1 MRGLRTLLL
10 LLAATVMAGCS
21 SLRPWLNDPL
31 PDNPPP
37 RSVTLATAQRDPSI
51 LVAVTLSGGGARA
64 AAFGYGVL
72 AELHRTQFDWNGRR
86 TDLLDA
92 TDVISGVSGG
102 SILAA
107 YYAAFGAKKLP
118 DFERDFLRQ
127 NFQNSLILQ
136 ALRPGSL
143 YDLTSPWYGRSHLLA
158 RRLDEIY
165 EGKTYGDVE
174 GDPRHPQLVIAA
186 TDMSLGTPFEFTP
199 DQFELICSDLRTV
212 PLSFAVAASSAVP
225 ILLSPMT
232 LKNYAQD
239 CRDRGIVPRLAMR
252 SGSNYRARMFRM
264 QANSYL
270 DAKSRPYI
278 HLVDGGV
285 ADNLAVRRLLDRALV
300 GGGLGESFE
309 EVGIPRGSV
318 RKLVVISV
326 NSARDPANNI
336 DQSDRLPG
344 MRAVADTLL
353 FGAGARATLE
363 TQEFLADTAR
373 QWREDLRNR
382 NDEMADAFA
391 PDAEIHVVQVNL
403 RDAADGDLRLRLLQ
417 VPTAFSISDEE
428 VTRLIAAGRSAL
440 QRSPEFQDL
449 LRSLSAR
456 EAPDRPPPPVLP
468 EPAAH

>member
-1 MRGLRTLLL
+1 VHGLRALCGLLV
-10 LLAATVMAGCS
+10 AACVAGCS
-21 SLRPWLNDPL
+21 SLRPWLNEPL
-31 PDNPPP
+31 VDRPPP
-37 RSVTLATAQRDPSI
+37 PFVNMASGTARDPTI

-72 AELHRTQFDWNGRR
+72 AELHRTQFQLNGQR
-86 TDLLDA
+86 TDLLAA

-107 YYAAFGAKKLP
+107 YYAAFGADRLP

-165 EGKTYGDVE
+165 EGKTYADIE
-174 GDPRHPQLVIAA
+174 RDPRHPQLVIAA
-186 TDMSLGTPFEFTP
+186 TDMSLGTSFEFTA
-199 DQFELICSDLRTV
+199 DQFALICSDLQSV

-225 ILLSPMT
+225 ILLSPLT
-232 LKNYAQD
+232 LKNYSQE
-239 CRDRGIVPRLAMR
+239 CRDRGVVPRLAVR
-252 SGSNYRARMFRM
+252 GGGNYRARMFRM

-270 DAKSRPYI
+270 DAQSRPFI

-285 ADNLAVRRLLDRALV
+285 ADNLAVRRLLDRALI
-300 GGGLGESFE
+300 GGGLSESFE

-326 NSARDPANNI
+326 NSARDPANNV
-336 DQSDRLPG
+336 DQNGTVPG
-344 MRAVADTLL
+344 VRAVADTLL

-363 TQEFLADTAR
+363 TQEFLLDTTR
-373 QWREDLRNR
+373 QWREDLKARSA
-382 NDEMADAFA
+382 DGADAFA

-403 RDAADGDLRLRLLQ
+403 RDAADGEARLGLLQ
-417 VPTAFSISDEE
+417 VPTAFSISDDE

-440 QRSPEFQDL
+440 QRSPDFQA
-449 LRSLSAR
+449 LRRALGAT
-456 EAPDRPPPPVLP
+456 E
-468 EPAAH
+468 EP

>member
-1 MRGLRTLLL
+1 MQGVRAVCGLLI
-10 LLAATVMAGCS
+10 AACVAGCS
-21 SLRPWLNDPL
+21 SLRPWLNEPL
-31 PDNPPP
+31 PENPPA
-37 RSVTLATAQRDPSI
+37 SGLVAGATGRDPSI

-72 AELHRTQFDWNGRR
+72 EELHNTTFKWSGHD

-107 YYAAFGAKKLP
+107 YYAAFGAERLP

-127 NFQNSLILQ
+127 NFQNSLIWQ

-143 YDLTSPWYGRSHLLA
+143 YDLTSPWYGRTHLLA

-165 EGKTYGDVE
+165 EGKTYADVE
-174 GDPRHPQLVIAA
+174 RNPRHPQLVIAA
-186 TDMSLGTPFEFTP
+186 TDMSLGTPFEFTA
-199 DQFELICSDLRTV
+199 DQFELICSDLQSV

-225 ILLSPMT
+225 ILLSPLT
-232 LKNYAQD
+232 LKNYALE
-239 CRDRGIVPRLAMR
+239 CRERGIVPRLAAR
-252 SGSNYRARMFRM
+252 AGGNYRARMFRM

-270 DAKSRPYI
+270 DGEARPFI

-300 GGGLGESFE
+300 GGGLRRSFE
-309 EVGIPRGSV
+309 EVGIPPGTV

-336 DQSDRLPG
+336 DRSDKLPG
-344 MRAVADTLL
+344 IRAVADTLL

-363 TQEFLADTAR
+363 TQEFLLDTTR
-373 QWREDLRNR
+373 QWREDLKVRSA
-382 NDEMADAFA
+382 DGKDAFA

-417 VPTAFSISDEE
+417 IPTAFSIGDEE

-440 QRSPEFQDL
+440 WRSPDFQA
-449 LRSLSAR
+449 LRQSLGASKAI
-456 EAPDRPPPPVLP
+456 EGD
-468 EPAAH
+468 

>member
-1 MRGLRTLLL
+1 MSGPRGLRSLCALLIVACL
-10 LLAATVMAGCS
+10 AGCS
-21 SLRPWLNDPL
+21 SLRPWLNQPL
-31 PDNPPP
+31 TEAPPP
-37 RSVTLATAQRDPSI
+37 VSQALDASGRDPTI

-72 AELHRTQFDWNGRR
+72 TELHRTHFELNGRHA
-86 TDLLDA
+86 DLLDS

-107 YYAAFGAKKLP
+107 YYAAFGAKGLP

-158 RRLDEIY
+158 RRLDELY
-165 EGKTYGDVE
+165 QGKTYADVE
-174 GDPRHPQLVIAA
+174 RDPRHPQLVIAA
-186 TDMSLGTPFEFTP
+186 TDMSLGTPFEFTS
-199 DQFELICSDLRTV
+199 DQFELICSDLRSV

-232 LKNYAQD
+232 LKNYAGE
-239 CRDRGIVPRLAMR
+239 CRERGIVPRLALR
-252 SGSNYRARMFRM
+252 EGSNYRARMFRM

-270 DAKSRPYI
+270 DAQSRPYI

-285 ADNLAVRRLLDRALV
+285 ADNLAVRRLLDRALSA
-300 GGGLGESFE
+300 GGLRESFE

-318 RKLVVISV
+318 RNLVLISV

-336 DQSDRLPG
+336 DQSDRVPG
-344 MRAVADTLL
+344 VRGVADTLL
-353 FGAGARATLE
+353 FGAGARATTE
-363 TQEFLADTAR
+363 TQEFLLDTAR
-373 QWREDLRNR
+373 QWREDLRTR
-382 NDEMADAFA
+382 SAEGSDAFA
-391 PDAEIHVVQVNL
+391 ADAEIHVVQVNL
-403 RDAADGDLRLRLLQ
+403 RDAADGELRARLLQ

-440 QRSPEFQDL
+440 RRSPDFQEL
-449 LRSLSAR
+449 LRTLHATVDDLP
-456 EAPDRPPPPVLP
+456 AP
-468 EPAAH
+468 

>member
-1 MRGLRTLLL
+1 MRSLRAVCGLLVV
-10 LLAATVMAGCS
+10 ASVAGCS
-21 SLRPWLNDPL
+21 SLRPWLNEPL
-31 PDNPPP
+31 SDNPPP
-37 RSVTLATAQRDPSI
+37 SGIAAVATGRDPTI

-72 AELHRTQFDWNGRR
+72 EELHNTRFHWNGRN

-92 TDVISGVSGG
+92 TDVVSGVSGG

-107 YYAAFGAKKLP
+107 YYAAFGAEELP
-118 DFERDFLRQ
+118 KFERDFLRQ

-143 YDLTSPWYGRSHLLA
+143 YDLTSPWYGRTHLLA

-165 EGKTYGDVE
+165 QGKTYADVE
-174 GDPRHPQLVIAA
+174 RNPRHPQLVIAA
-186 TDMSLGTPFEFTP
+186 TDMSLGTPFEFTA
-199 DQFELICSDLRTV
+199 DQFELICSDLQTV

-232 LKNYAQD
+232 LKNYALD
-239 CRDRGIVPRLAMR
+239 CRQRGILPRLAAR
-252 SGSNYRARMFRM
+252 SGGNYRARMFRM

-270 DAKSRPYI
+270 DGETRPFI

-300 GGGLGESFE
+300 GGGLRQSFE
-309 EVGIPRGSV
+309 EVGIPPGTV

-336 DQSDRLPG
+336 DRSDRLPG
-344 MRAVADTLL
+344 VRAVADTLL

-363 TQEFLADTAR
+363 TQEFLLDTAR
-373 QWREDLRNR
+373 QWREDLKVRSAGGI
-382 NDEMADAFA
+382 DVFA
-391 PDAEIHVVQVNL
+391 ADAEIHVVQVNL
-403 RDAADGDLRLRLLQ
+403 RDAADGELRLRLLQ
-417 VPTAFSISDEE
+417 IPTAFSISDEE

-440 QRSPEFQDL
+440 QRSPDFRA
-449 LRSLSAR
+449 LRESLGANG
-456 EAPDRPPPPVLP
+456 D
-468 EPAAH
+468 

>member
-1 MRGLRTLLL
+1 MRGLRALWFVLV
-10 LLAATVMAGCS
+10 AACLSACS
-21 SLRPWLNDPL
+21 SLRPWINEPLPEDPL
-31 PDNPPP
+31 P
-37 RSVTLATAQRDPSI
+37 RSVVIATAHRDPSI

-72 AELHRTQFDWNGRR
+72 EELHHTRFRWNGRE

-107 YYAAFGAKKLP
+107 YYAAFGVQGLP
-118 DFERDFLRQ
+118 NFESIFLRQ

-136 ALRPGSL
+136 ALRPSSL

-165 EGKTYGDVE
+165 QGKTYGDLE
-174 GDPRHPQLVIAA
+174 NDPRHPQLVIAA
-186 TDMSLGTPFEFTP
+186 TDMSLGTPFEFTQ
-199 DQFELICSDLRTV
+199 DQFELICSDLQSV

-225 ILLSPMT
+225 VLLSPLT
-232 LKNYAQD
+232 LKNHAQV
-239 CRDRGIVPRLAMR
+239 CRDRGITPRLATV
-252 SGSNYRARMFRM
+252 GGVNYRARMFRM

-270 DAKSRPYI
+270 DAQARPFI

-285 ADNLAVRRLLDRALV
+285 ADNLAVRRLLDRALL
-300 GGGLGESFE
+300 GGGLRESFE
-309 EVGIPRGSV
+309 EVGIPPGSV

-336 DQSDRLPG
+336 DQSDRVPG
-344 MRAVADTLL
+344 VRQVADTLL

-363 TQEFLADTAR
+363 TQEFLLDTAR
-373 QWREDLRNR
+373 QWREDLRR
-382 NDEMADAFA
+382 RGTGADAFA
-391 PDAEIHVVQVNL
+391 ADAEIHVVQANL
-403 RDAADGDLRLRLLQ
+403 RDAADGELRLRLLQ

-440 QRSPEFQDL
+440 QRSADFQAL
-449 LRSLSAR
+449 KRSLGVK
-456 EAPDRPPPPVLP
+456 DD
-468 EPAAH
+468 

>member
-1 MRGLRTLLL
+1 MPGLRALCGLLVAVCL
-10 LLAATVMAGCS
+10 AGCS
-21 SLRPWLNDPL
+21 SMRPWLNEPL
-31 PDNPPP
+31 VERGPPTSSIMAP
-37 RSVTLATAQRDPSI
+37 ESGRDPTI

-72 AELHRTQFDWNGRR
+72 EELRRTTFDLNGRHS
-86 TDLLDA
+86 DLLDA

-107 YYAAFGAKKLP
+107 YYAAFGADKLP

-136 ALRPGSL
+136 ALRPASL
-143 YDLTSPWYGRSHLLA
+143 YHLTSPWYGRSHLLA

-165 EGKTYGDVE
+165 EGKTYADIE
-174 GDPRHPQLVIAA
+174 RNARHPQLVIAA
-186 TDMSLGTPFEFTP
+186 TDMSLGTPFEFTS
-199 DQFELICSDLRTV
+199 DQFELICSDLQSV

-232 LKNYAQD
+232 LKNYSQD
-239 CRDRGIVPRLAMR
+239 CRDRGIVPRLASR
-252 SGSNYRARMFRM
+252 SGGNYRARMFRM

-270 DAKSRPYI
+270 DAQSRPFI

-300 GGGLGESFE
+300 GGGLRESFE
-309 EVGIPRGSV
+309 EVGIPPGSV
-318 RKLVVISV
+318 RKLIVISV

-336 DQSDRLPG
+336 DQSDRVPG
-344 MRAVADTLL
+344 VRGVADTLL

-363 TQEFLADTAR
+363 TQEFLLDTAR
-373 QWREDLRNR
+373 QWREDLKSRSP
-382 NDEMADAFA
+382 DGSDAFA

-403 RDAADGDLRLRLLQ
+403 RDAADGELRQRLLQ
-417 VPTAFSISDEE
+417 TPTAFSISDEE
-428 VTRLIAAGRSAL
+428 VTRLIAAGRSVL
-440 QRSPEFQDL
+440 QRSPDFRAL
-449 LRSLSAR
+449 KKSLGVA
-456 EAPDRPPPPVLP
+456 ED
-468 EPAAH
+468 

>member
-1 MRGLRTLLL
+1 MGGLRFICGLLI
-10 LLAATVMAGCS
+10 AGCVGGCS

-31 PDNPPP
+31 PENPPP
-37 RSVTLATAQRDPSI
+37 RLAVAASSGRDPTI

-72 AELHRTQFDWNGRR
+72 TELHRTQFQWNGRT

-107 YYAAFGAKKLP
+107 YYASFGAEKLP

-136 ALRPGSL
+136 ALRPTSL
-143 YDLTSPWYGRSHLLA
+143 WDLSSPWYGRSHLLA

-165 EGKTYGDVE
+165 EGKTYADIE
-174 GDPRHPQLVIAA
+174 SHPRHPQLVIAA
-186 TDMSLGTPFEFTP
+186 TDMSLGTPFEFTQ
-199 DQFELICSDLRTV
+199 DQFELICSDLQTV

-232 LKNYAQD
+232 LKNHAQE
-239 CRDRGIVPRLAMR
+239 CRDRGIVPRLAVR
-252 SGSNYRARMFRM
+252 GQGNYRARMFRM

-270 DAKSRPYI
+270 DAQARPFI

-285 ADNLAVRRLLDRALV
+285 ADNLAVRRLLDRALL
-300 GGGLGESFE
+300 GGGLRESFD

-318 RKLVVISV
+318 RKLVLISV
-326 NSARDPANNI
+326 NSARDPSNNV
-336 DQSDRLPG
+336 DTSDRLPRA
-344 MRAVADTLL
+344 RAVADTLL
-353 FGAGARATLE
+353 FGAGARAVLE
-363 TQEFLADTAR
+363 TQEFLLDTAR
-373 QWREDLRNR
+373 QWREDLKSRSR
-382 NDEMADAFA
+382 DGSDAFA

-403 RDAADGDLRLRLLQ
+403 RDAADGELRHRLLQ
-417 VPTAFSISDEE
+417 VPTAFSITDEE
-428 VTRLIAAGRSAL
+428 VTRLIDAGRSAL
-440 QRSPEFQDL
+440 QRSPEFQA
-449 LRSLSAR
+449 LRNSLNVQG
-456 EAPDRPPPPVLP
+456 D
-468 EPAAH
+468 

>member
-1 MRGLRTLLL
+1 MHGLRALCGLLI
-10 LLAATVMAGCS
+10 AACVAGCS

-31 PDNPPP
+31 VDRPPSP
-37 RSVTLATAQRDPSI
+37 SVIMAPESGRDPTI

-72 AELHRTQFDWNGRR
+72 AELRRTKFDLNGRHS
-86 TDLLDA
+86 DLLDA

-107 YYAAFGAKKLP
+107 YYAAFGAEKLP

-136 ALRPGSL
+136 ALRPRSL
-143 YDLTSPWYGRSHLLA
+143 YDLTSPWYGRSHLLM

-165 EGKTYGDVE
+165 EGKTYADIE
-174 GDPRHPQLVIAA
+174 NSPRHPQLVIAA
-186 TDMSLGTPFEFTP
+186 TDMSLGTPFEFTA
-199 DQFELICSDLRTV
+199 DQFALICSDLQSV

-225 ILLSPMT
+225 ILLSPLT
-232 LKNYAQD
+232 LKNHSQV
-239 CRDRGIVPRLAMR
+239 CRERGIVPRLAVR
-252 SGSNYRARMFRM
+252 GGGNYRARMFRM

-270 DAKSRPYI
+270 DAQSRPFI

-300 GGGLGESFE
+300 GGGLRESFE

-336 DQSDRLPG
+336 DQSDTVPG
-344 MRAVADTLL
+344 FRAVADTLL

-363 TQEFLADTAR
+363 TQEFLLDTAR
-373 QWREDLRNR
+373 QWREDLKSRSP
-382 NDEMADAFA
+382 EASDAFA

-403 RDAADGDLRLRLLQ
+403 RDAADGELRQRLLQ
-417 VPTAFSISDEE
+417 VPTAFSITDDE
-428 VTRLIAAGRSAL
+428 VTRLIAAGRSVL
-440 QRSPEFQDL
+440 QRSHEFQAL
-449 LRSLSAR
+449 KRSLGSAQ
-456 EAPDRPPPPVLP
+456 D
-468 EPAAH
+468 

>member
-1 MRGLRTLLL
+1 MPGVRALGTLLV
-10 LLAATVMAGCS
+10 AACLAGCS
-21 SLRPWLNDPL
+21 SLRPWINDPL

-37 RSVTLATAQRDPSI
+37 RSVIAASASRDPSI

-64 AAFGYGVL
+64 AAFGLGVL
-72 AELHRTQFDWNGRR
+72 EELHRTRFEWNGRE

-107 YYAAFGAKKLP
+107 YYAAFGAARLES
-118 DFERDFLRQ
+118 FENVFLRQ
-127 NFQNSLILQ
+127 NFQNSLIWQ

-143 YDLTSPWYGRSHLLA
+143 HDLTSPWYGRSHLLA

-165 EGKTYGDVE
+165 EGKTYGDIE
-174 GDPRHPQLVIAA
+174 RDPRNPQLVIAA
-186 TDMSLGTPFEFTP
+186 TDMSLGTPFEFTQ
-199 DQFELICSDLRTV
+199 DQFELICSDLHTV

-225 ILLSPMT
+225 ILLSPLT
-232 LKNYAQD
+232 LKNHAQE
-239 CRDRGIVPRLAMR
+239 CRDRGIVPRLAVR
-252 SGSNYRARMFRM
+252 TGSNYRARMFRM

-270 DAKSRPYI
+270 DAQARPFI

-309 EVGIPRGSV
+309 EVGIPPGSV

-326 NSARDPANNI
+326 NSARDPANNV
-336 DQSDRLPG
+336 DQDDRVPG
-344 MRAVADTLL
+344 VRAVADTLL

-363 TQEFLADTAR
+363 TQEFLLDTAR
-373 QWREDLRNR
+373 QWREDLRR
-382 NDEMADAFA
+382 RSEEAADAFA
-391 PDAEIHVVQVNL
+391 PDAQIHVVQVNL
-403 RDAADGDLRLRLLQ
+403 RDAADGELRLRLMQ

-440 QRSPEFQDL
+440 RRSADFQA
-449 LRSLSAR
+449 LRQALGAK
-456 EAPDRPPPPVLP
+456 DD
-468 EPAAH
+468 